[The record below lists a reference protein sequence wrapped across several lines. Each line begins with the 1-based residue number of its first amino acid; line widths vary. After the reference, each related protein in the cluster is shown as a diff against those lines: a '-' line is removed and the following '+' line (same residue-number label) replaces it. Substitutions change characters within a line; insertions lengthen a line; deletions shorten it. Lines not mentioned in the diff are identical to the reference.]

1 MVEDG
6 GMAESAFEKLVE
18 HARSEHVVV
27 VGAGIAGLVAALE
40 CAKVGL
46 QVTLNGTQVVDVR
59 DTQFS
64 DGPIALQYGAGVV
77 KFRNVRIRTL

>member
-1 MVEDG
+1 
-6 GMAESAFEKLVE
+6 MAESAFEKLVE

-46 QVTLNGTQVVDVR
+46 QVTLVEASERLGGAIARAEVAGIAVD
-59 DTQFS
+59 
-64 DGPIALQYGAGVV
+64 LGATG
-77 KFRNVRIRTL
+77 

>member
-1 MVEDG
+1 MSVTAPVPGRWYPPVTVTNEIT
-6 GMAESAFEKLVE
+6 
-18 HARSEHVVV
+18 AR
-27 VGAGIAGLVAALE
+27 GDR
-40 CAKVGL
+40 L

-77 KFRNVRIRTL
+77 KFRNVRVRTL